1 MKKRYTLFLISPLLL
16 LLTMGSAIAQEA
28 TNKISSAS
36 NSFAFSGSLDTLI
49 ALGLIPLI
57 PGMIL
62 MMSSFTRIVIV
73 LSLTRQ
79 ALGLQTT
86 PPNQVIV
93 GLAIAISAVAMAPT
107 IKKIDE
113 VAWTPWKKDEIT
125 LFQAT
130 QNSIT
135 PLKEFMQ
142 KNTRDSALEVFV
154 KNKEDENSLPVIMA
168 SFVLSELRTGLEI
181 GLLILVP
188 FLLVDLIVASILMSL
203 GMMMLSPAM
212 VSLPIKILIFVLADG
227 WTLIGGSLAGSF
239 T

>member
-16 LLTMGSAIAQEA
+16 LLTASNAIAQEVL
-28 TNKISSAS
+28 NKVSSAS

-113 VAWTPWKKDEIT
+113 VAWMPWKKDEIT

-130 QNSIT
+130 QNSIA

-154 KNKEDENSLPVIMA
+154 KNKEDVDSLPIIMA

-212 VSLPIKILIFVLADG
+212 VSLPVKILVFVLADG